1 MVPIAAT
8 FGVPKQYG
16 TSLRTSNGEFLEKNQ
31 RQLFEA
37 KRHQGVVPLLFHGCL
52 GLIYR
57 LACCRKNKRLPK
69 RRFVTGSS
77 PAKPADAGKFY
88 MKTITKMAME
98 RPVRDRK

>member
-1 MVPIAAT
+1 MGSFLKRTNDNCSKQSAT
-8 FGVPKQYG
+8 K
-16 TSLRTSNGEFLEKNQ
+16 
-31 RQLFEA
+31 
-37 KRHQGVVPLLFHGCL
+37 GVVPLLFHGCL